1 MKVVVLG
8 AGVVGS
14 ATAYMLAKDGYDVT
28 VIDRCG
34 RPGMETSFANG
45 GLMTPSDASPWN
57 SPGTVKRLGKM
68 LFDSS
73 SPLKINPGAVPS
85 MVGWGF
91 RFLANSTYDRHKSNM
106 IAIIRLASLSL
117 DTLRSIRETTR
128 INYDQ
133 TTRGTMRVFP
143 RGGRKSE
150 FVQKCRDMQGWGVQ
164 FETLDQGQILEK
176 EPCLG
181 PVIDRYAGAV
191 FFPNDESGDAHKFTN
206 EMARL
211 ATELGAEFLMN
222 TSVLRIDKASSTKIS
237 HVVTSQGD
245 IRADAFVLSLGSY
258 SPFLARPL
266 GIKLPILPVKGY
278 SVTVALNGWRGGPT
292 RPVMDDGY
300 HAMMVPMG
308 DRLRMGGRAEFARYN
323 TRVDAKEGWRV
334 LNDVLKIL
342 PALASHIDADAV
354 LNWSGLRPMT
364 PGGPPLVGPTLY
376 TNLFLNTGHGPL
388 GWTMAC
394 GSAKLI
400 TDFITHGRV
409 LNNRVDSANY
419 AL

>member
-1 MKVVVLG
+1 
-8 AGVVGS
+8 
-14 ATAYMLAKDGYDVT
+14 
-28 VIDRCG
+28 
-34 RPGMETSFANG
+34 
-45 GLMTPSDASPWN
+45 
-57 SPGTVKRLGKM
+57 
-68 LFDSS
+68 
-73 SPLKINPGAVPS
+73 
-85 MVGWGF
+85 
-91 RFLANSTYDRHKSNM
+91 
-106 IAIIRLASLSL
+106 
-117 DTLRSIRETTR
+117 
-128 INYDQ
+128 
-133 TTRGTMRVFP
+133 
-143 RGGRKSE
+143 
-150 FVQKCRDMQGWGVQ
+150 
-164 FETLDQGQILEK
+164 
-176 EPCLG
+176 
-181 PVIDRYAGAV
+181 
-191 FFPNDESGDAHKFTN
+191 
-206 EMARL
+206 
-211 ATELGAEFLMN
+211 LMN